1 MQPKIVPF
9 STAANWICASLI
21 IIMFPILTEKV
32 LEKNP
37 AILFCFF
44 TGWCFLSF
52 IFNWKYVIETKDKT
66 EKAIQEEYSQLW
78 VFDWIG

>member
-1 MQPKIVPF
+1 
-9 STAANWICASLI
+9 
-21 IIMFPILTEKV
+21 MFPILTEKV